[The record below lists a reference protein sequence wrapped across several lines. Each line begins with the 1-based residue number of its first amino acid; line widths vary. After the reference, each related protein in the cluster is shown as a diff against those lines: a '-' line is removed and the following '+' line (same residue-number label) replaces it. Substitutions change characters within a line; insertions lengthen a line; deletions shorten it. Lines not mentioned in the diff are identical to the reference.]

1 MRIANPNVDENGV
14 SKENIFYA
22 LDESDKAIGKALL
35 TVSLNPKFSASYP
48 LNIYF
53 TINAEDS
60 VRAKLFGSIMAR
72 AYQLCTTAYPM
83 YNARIYTKVNPDD
96 VESLQFYTYAGL
108 QNNDRD
114 EIIQI
119 NTPLNMKYNLSY
131 YGFSIQNI
139 PSDTDTDLTM
149 IVNRYNEYLL
159 HPISLET
166 LKKCRSSKNYL
177 AIGMVLNNYC
187 VGEALFYGNDNL
199 ATLLG
204 IYVEPA
210 YREKGIGRELI
221 RNGILRLREQG
232 VTSFY
237 TTLQRRSLAQRKL
250 ASHCRYKAIKTMNL
264 YPGICIDKNF
274 SVQGMSGNRQEAQ
287 NSYY

>member
-1 MRIANPNVDENGV
+1 M
-14 SKENIFYA
+14 
-22 LDESDKAIGKALL
+22 
-35 TVSLNPKFSASYP
+35 
-48 LNIYF
+48 
-53 TINAEDS
+53 
-60 VRAKLFGSIMAR
+60 
-72 AYQLCTTAYPM
+72 
-83 YNARIYTKVNPDD
+83 
-96 VESLQFYTYAGL
+96 
-108 QNNDRD
+108 
-114 EIIQI
+114 
-119 NTPLNMKYNLSY
+119 
-131 YGFSIQNI
+131 
-139 PSDTDTDLTM
+139 
-149 IVNRYNEYLL
+149 
-159 HPISLET
+159 
-166 LKKCRSSKNYL
+166 
-177 AIGMVLNNYC
+177 NNYC

-199 ATLLG
+199 ATMLG

-274 SVQGMSGNRQEAQ
+274 SVQSMSGNRQEAQ